1 MTFTT
6 ILKNAWKK
14 WLTFSKAVGN
24 FNLQVLMTFFYL
36 IIIMPLGIYFRF
48 FTDPL
53 NIKIKKSGKSNF
65 SNWSH
70 PNENLEEAR
79 RQY

>member
-1 MTFTT
+1 MIIKKF
-6 ILKNAWKK
+6 LKNAWKK
-14 WLTFSKAVGN
+14 WLAFSKAVGN

-36 IIIMPLGIYFRF
+36 IILMPLGIYFRYF
-48 FTDPL
+48 SDPL
-53 NIKIKKSGKSNF
+53 NINNKKSQKSNF